1 MRLEDLEGTNL
12 LGLFPGCKTVVSCT
26 HTATEE
32 KSHLNMLH
40 GLLTLGVIRVYLDA
54 NLLTHGKDFF
64 GKLDSEFG
72 SRGATKE
79 TEATL

>member
-1 MRLEDLEGTNL
+1 
-12 LGLFPGCKTVVSCT
+12 
-26 HTATEE
+26 
-32 KSHLNMLH
+32 MLH